1 MRTKR
6 AQKRTFKKQKGK
18 EKKKK
23 IGYAFISLRGGIWCH
38 LVARNVSGRSEQTEA
53 QLQLLQ
59 ICLHLHTNRHMG
71 ELE

>member
-1 MRTKR
+1 MIVTDNKKTRLACSGQTVPMRTKR

-53 QLQLLQ
+53 Q
-59 ICLHLHTNRHMG
+59 
-71 ELE
+71 